1 MGDGPPGFPRD
12 STCPV
17 VLGYRDGS
25 RDVFRLRGYHPL
37 WPSVPGPSPRHAIGN
52 SPDLIRSLPHNPQR
66 PEGLRVWADPLSFAT
81 TDGIDS
87 LFFPRL
93 TEMFHFRRSR
103 LSAPIL
109 FRAACMNINPCG
121 LPHSE
126 ITGSQPACGYPVL
139 IAAYHVLHRLLVP
152 RHPLCAL

>member
-1 MGDGPPGFPRD
+1 MPWSAQVHAKFHVYRITQGIHRRCLVFGYGPFTLCGATF
-12 STCPV
+12 
-17 VLGYRDGS
+17 
-25 RDVFRLRGYHPL
+25 HPL
-37 WPSVPGPSPRHAIGN
+37 HLTVHLPRWA
-52 SPDLIRSLPHNPQR
+52 PTT
-66 PEGLRVWADPLSFAT
+66 PEGIPPVWADPLSFAT

-87 LFFPRL
+87 LSFPRL